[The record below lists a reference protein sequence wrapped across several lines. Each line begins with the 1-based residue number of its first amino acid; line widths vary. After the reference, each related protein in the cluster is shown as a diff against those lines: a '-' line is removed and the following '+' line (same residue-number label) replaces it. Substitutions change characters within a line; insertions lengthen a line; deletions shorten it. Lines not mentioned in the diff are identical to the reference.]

1 MGWSID
7 VVFGS
12 RNQFLE
18 IRLMILR
25 FLISGWAGQL
35 SITTFLSR
43 KEEPSFLTPFPKRP
57 TVIQLFFWLLYQQEN
72 CLVFLK
78 HRDVM
83 FLSSQYQAWV
93 AFSQVRLRLLCLSVE
108 LRYYCRRKSLLRISK
123 TLWLI
128 EIDGFHE
135 H

>member
-1 MGWSID
+1 MSWSTD
-7 VVFGS
+7 VAFGS
-12 RNQFLE
+12 RNQVLE

-43 KEEPSFLTPFPKRP
+43 KEEPSFLTNFPKRP
-57 TVIQLFFWLLYQQEN
+57 TVIQLFFWLLYQQEG
-72 CLVFLK
+72 CLIFLK
-78 HRDVM
+78 HPDIM
-83 FLSSQYQAWV
+83 FLSGQYQAWV
-93 AFSQVRLRLLCLSVE
+93 AFSQVRLRLLCLSVK

-123 TLWLI
+123 TFWLI